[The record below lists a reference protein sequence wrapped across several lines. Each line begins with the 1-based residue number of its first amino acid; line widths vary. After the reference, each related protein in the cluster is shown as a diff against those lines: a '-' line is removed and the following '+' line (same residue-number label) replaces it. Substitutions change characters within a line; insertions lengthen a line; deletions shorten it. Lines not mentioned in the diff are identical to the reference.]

1 MWSGKDLSLAGTCC
15 FSLAS
20 CSWYTT
26 LPIAGVIITI
36 LDRSQITKRK
46 QFDDIVDL
54 IYTGYRCDSGGII
67 TWPNLKQKT

>member
-1 MWSGKDLSLAGTCC
+1 MSFLEIRTVCGAEKTCLWQERAVLVWLLAVGII
-15 FSLAS
+15 
-20 CSWYTT
+20 

-54 IYTGYRCDSGGII
+54 I
-67 TWPNLKQKT
+67 